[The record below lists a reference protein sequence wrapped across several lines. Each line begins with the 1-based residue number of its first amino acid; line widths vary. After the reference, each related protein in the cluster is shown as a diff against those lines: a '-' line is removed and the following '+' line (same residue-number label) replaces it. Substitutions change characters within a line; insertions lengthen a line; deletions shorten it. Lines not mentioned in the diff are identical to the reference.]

1 MRILKVRRKVI
12 VDYLVYDHKDRDFIG
27 HELLEKAVTLKGI
40 YDGYEYMTSEYIGV
54 EDIILFTGE
63 V

>member
-40 YDGYEYMTSEYIGV
+40 YDGYEYMTSEYIGI
-54 EDIILFTGE
+54 EDVILFTGE